1 MRLSGPDYR
10 VILGIHFFQGT
21 AKNAVRRMRRGG
33 LLVVPAAPALKDIE
47 TDLGYREALRN
58 ADVAI
63 TDSAFMVMAWNRL
76 HHDTM
81 TRLSGLEYLR
91 ELLRQPDVRAAGNC
105 LWVMANDEAAK
116 KNLAWLLE
124 HKIEVHEE
132 CVYVAPVYGAGGTE
146 IEDPVLLEKLER
158 YKPEHI
164 IVTVGGGVQEQLGWY
179 LKRTLKY
186 RPAIHCIGAAIA
198 FLSGDQ
204 VRIPAWADHLYLG
217 WLFRSLSEP
226 KRFIPRYWDAR
237 KLFGLLRQYHD
248 RLPSTMPYA
257 TGRAS
262 NARS

>member
-1 MRLSGPDYR
+1 
-10 VILGIHFFQGT
+10 
-21 AKNAVRRMRRGG
+21 MRRGG
-33 LLVVPAAPALKDIE
+33 LLVVPAAPALKNIE
-47 TDLGYREALRN
+47 TDLDYRESLRN
-58 ADVAI
+58 ADLAI

-76 HHDTM
+76 HGDSM

-105 LWVMANDEAAK
+105 LWVMANEEAAK
-116 KNLAWLLE
+116 KNLTWLLE
-124 HKIEVHEE
+124 QKIEVHEE
-132 CVYVAPVYGAGGTE
+132 CVYIAPLYGANGGE
-146 IEDPVLLEKLER
+146 IEDPALLEKLER

-179 LKRTLKY
+179 LKRSLKY
-186 RPAIHCIGAAIA
+186 GPAIHCIGAAIA

-248 RLPSTMPYA
+248 RLPATMPYA
-257 TGRAS
+257 VQHTS